1 MQSFNILS
9 PKPVI
14 MRQIVTLMGLMLCIQ
29 LTAQTKKNI
38 DSKIEKVMV
47 FFEGAQVQR
56 SGKSSLAAGKF
67 EFSDAKSE
75 ISHLLCS
82 HPPVAANK
90 PD

>member
-1 MQSFNILS
+1 
-9 PKPVI
+9 
-14 MRQIVTLMGLMLCIQ
+14 
-29 LTAQTKKNI
+29 
-38 DSKIEKVMV
+38 MV